1 MEEHPLGVW
10 CNLETMR
17 RAALALLVATGACQS
32 SGTATTDPATPHHTL
47 SNAGETWCPDGL
59 EQGPND
65 TCFAIPEKP
74 AKDTPVL
81 VYLHGMYQ
89 GHGSP
94 EEWAAVRTA
103 TQKGY
108 AVFIPRG
115 KRGLCPWKAEFKDYY
130 CWPQDPDDEPA
141 MKSVIKDWEKGL
153 WQVDALL
160 EGGTHK
166 RYVLAYSNGGF
177 FASYVATHGL
187 FPAQAWAIVNAGQ
200 IAPPPPAAAPPAPAP
215 AKGKAPPAP
224 LPSSLPILLVA
235 AQDDAEQAPKVKE
248 LHEALTKS
256 SWPHAYCPHPGGH
269 ALTAD
274 DVDSALK
281 FFKRDA
287 DGALKPTGTTYSCDA
302 AAAPPTKK

>member
-1 MEEHPLGVW
+1 
-10 CNLETMR
+10 MR
-17 RAALALLVATGACQS
+17 GAALALVIAAAACNGS
-32 SGTATTDPATPHHTL
+32 STATTGGPAPPHHTL
-47 SNAGETWCPDGL
+47 SNAGETWCPEGF

-74 AKDTPVL
+74 SKDTPVL

-89 GHGSP
+89 GHGVA
-94 EEWAAVRTA
+94 EEWAAVQAA

-115 KRGLCPWKAEFKDYY
+115 KRGLCPGKAEFKDYY
-130 CWPQDPDDEPA
+130 CWPQDPDDVPT
-141 MKSVIKDWEKGL
+141 MKGVIKEWEKGL

-160 EGGTHK
+160 EAGTHK

-177 FASYVATHGL
+177 FASYVATHAL

-200 IAPPPPAAAPPAPAP
+200 IAPPPAAAPQAPAP
-215 AKGKAPPAP
+215 ITGKAAAP
-224 LPSSLPILLVA
+224 TTSSSPILLVA

-256 SWPHAYCPHPGGH
+256 SWPHAYCPHPGAH
-269 ALTAD
+269 ALTAEE
-274 DVDSALK
+274 VDSALK

-287 DGALKPTGTTYSCDA
+287 DGALKPSGTTYTCEG
-302 AAAPPTKK
+302 AAAPAPKK